1 MDRISKTENI
11 FKHIYIVLLIAM
23 IGLIIFIGSTFKTKK
38 YTSEYDSN
46 ISHIDDWYYLL
57 ENSDGSYS
65 NVNFSKSDK
74 INIPA
79 DTTLIMRTTLSDIL
93 PYDTCMSFTTNHLNL
108 LIYSNGKPIYE
119 FAAGDNAF
127 GNSSGYGYHLID
139 QLTRYKGTTIEFH
152 ISSPYGIKRIPDVK
166 LGSSKD
172 LLFSLIHT
180 TVVPFVLAVITL
192 IIGFFILIY
201 GIYTIIR
208 VNVNRSFIFL
218 GLFTITLAF
227 YSANEQPFTLLLLN
241 NNIASSYI
249 SFILLMF
256 MPIPFILFLKELYT
270 NKHHIVW
277 NILILINLLNAV
289 TLTLLQVTNTAD
301 FKNTLIITH
310 IVYALTIITTL
321 VMTCYE
327 LVKYK
332 ITYSMKLN
340 LICVG
345 IVAVC
350 LIIAV
355 NLYYISGAQIPTPL
369 GDVGFLIY
377 IVVIG
382 LHSIK
387 LNTAL
392 LEKGRKAER
401 YKSLAYTDKLT
412 GIGNRTAHDDF
423 ISHCDFDKHN
433 YIVVMFDLNNL
444 KYYNDTYGH
453 DVGDVYITTGSS
465 FITKAFNAVAGNKC
479 YRIGGDE
486 FCVIITDRTVEEF
499 NNAYAVFKNL
509 ITEYNK
515 TADKLKISIACG
527 YAEYDS
533 EIDLD
538 LKETR
543 SRADAM
549 MYENK
554 FLMKQERQASPYAL

>member
-249 SFILLMF
+249 SFILLML

-355 NLYYISGAQIPTPL
+355 NLYYISGAQIPTTL

>member
-79 DTTLIMRTTLSDIL
+79 DTTLIMRTTLSDSL

-249 SFILLMF
+249 SFILLML

-340 LICVG
+340 LICVD

-355 NLYYISGAQIPTPL
+355 NLYYISGAQIPTTL

-515 TADKLKISIACG
+515 TADKLKMGLS
-527 YAEYDS
+527 
-533 EIDLD
+533 L
-538 LKETR
+538 
-543 SRADAM
+543 
-549 MYENK
+549 
-554 FLMKQERQASPYAL
+554 

>member
-249 SFILLMF
+249 SFILLML

-355 NLYYISGAQIPTPL
+355 NLYYISGAQIPTTL

-412 GIGNRTAHDDF
+412 GMGNRTAHDDF

>member
-1 MDRISKTENI
+1 MDRISRTETI
-11 FKHIYIVLLIAM
+11 FKYIYIVLLAAM
-23 IGLIIFIGSTFKTKK
+23 IGLIIFIAGTFKTKK

-57 ENSDGSYS
+57 ENPDGSYS
-65 NVNFSKSDK
+65 NVNLNEADK

-79 DTTLIMRTTLSDIL
+79 DTTLIMRTTLSDSL

-119 FAAGDNAF
+119 FAAGDNTF
-127 GNSSGYGYHLID
+127 GHSSGYGYHLID
-139 QLTRYKGTTIEFH
+139 QLARYKGTTIEFH
-152 ISSPYGIKRIPDVK
+152 ISSPYDIHRIPDVK

-180 TVVPFVLAVITL
+180 TIVPFVLSIITL
-192 IIGFFILIY
+192 IIGLFILIY

-227 YSANEQPFTLLLLN
+227 YSANEQPFVLLLFN

-249 SFILLMF
+249 SFILLML

-270 NKHHIVW
+270 NTHHIVW

-289 TLTLLQVTNTAD
+289 ILTLLQVTNTAD

-310 IVYALTIITTL
+310 TIYAVTIITTL

-350 LIIAV
+350 LVIAV
-355 NLYYISGAQIPTPL
+355 NLYYISGAQIPTAL
-369 GDVGFLIY
+369 GDIGFLIY

-401 YKSLAYTDKLT
+401 YKSLAYTDRLT

-423 ISHCDFDKHN
+423 ISHCDFDRHK

-465 FITKAFNAVAGNKC
+465 FITEAFNEISGNKC

-486 FCVIITDRTVEEF
+486 FCVIMTDRTIEDF
-499 NNAYAVFKNL
+499 NNAYSVFKSL

-554 FLMKQERQASPYAL
+554 FLMKQERQTSDFAL